1 MLAMTL
7 YSLNLDSNLL
17 DMKGQ
22 ATKFIRDIFLRLNVN
37 TLEAVIMWHI
47 FFLVFFIE
55 YSCELVGKRQQT
67 LAWRRMMMRS

>member
-55 YSCELVGKRQQT
+55 YSYELVGKRQQT

>member
-47 FFLVFFIE
+47 FFFGIFH
-55 YSCELVGKRQQT
+55 
-67 LAWRRMMMRS
+67 